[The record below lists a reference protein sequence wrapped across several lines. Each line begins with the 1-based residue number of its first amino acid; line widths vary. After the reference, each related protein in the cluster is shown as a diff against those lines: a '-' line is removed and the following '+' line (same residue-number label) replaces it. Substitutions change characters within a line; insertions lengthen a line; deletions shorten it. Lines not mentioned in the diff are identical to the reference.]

1 MEPCYVKIDNF
12 YADPVAMRKIALE
25 AEYHPIKQST
35 KHFNRNAPWP
45 GKISKKCFKP
55 KDLDMKVSKALG
67 KLVSS
72 TPERAGISGFFRISH
87 ASDTP
92 GSFCHADNITEIT
105 QINQYVGVL
114 YLSPDEHCSGLVGTN
129 FYRHKETSISFM
141 KTLEDSKKLERDFDN
156 PSAWEL
162 FDKTEMK
169 FNTMVIYDA
178 CLIHGFGPM
187 FGDSDETARLTQI
200 FTFNEL

>member
-12 YADPVAMRKIALE
+12 YDDPVAMRKIALE

-72 TPERAGISGFFRISH
+72 TPERAGISGFFRISN
-87 ASDTP
+87 ANDDS
-92 GSFCHADNITEIT
+92 SYFCHADNIAELTPT
-105 QINQYVGVL
+105 KQYAGVL
-114 YLSPDEHCSGLVGTN
+114 YLSPDEYCSDIPGTI
-129 FYRHKETSISFM
+129 FYSHRRTAISHL
-141 KTLEDSKKLERDFDN
+141 KTLAESKMVESDFNQPD
-156 PSAWEL
+156 AWEMI
-162 FDKTEMK
+162 DSTKMK
-169 FNTMVIYDA
+169 FNTLVVYEA
-178 CLIHGFGPM
+178 SLVHGLGPLFGNC
-187 FGDSDETARLTQI
+187 DETARLTQI
-200 FTFNEL
+200 FIFNEL